1 MMEQKYIVALETGSS
16 KIRGAIGTV
25 DTSGVLTVK
34 AVEEERLVD
43 GVRYG
48 CVRNVAEVS
57 QAITN
62 ILGRLEA
69 RDPSRRIT
77 GIYAALGGKSMVLST
92 CRVERRLPVET
103 EITDTHIQQIANEA
117 RSTVLNDRD
126 IVAVTPREFTIDGD
140 RARTPVGTFGRNIS
154 AVYNLVSC
162 RSQLKR
168 NLGHVLGKTGTD
180 VHGMVVRQL
189 AIADLVLTR
198 EEKRLGCMLV
208 DFGAETVTVSFYKDA
223 VLVYLATLPM
233 GSRNITRDITS
244 LHHLDEKAEH
254 LKKTVGNAMPGNSA
268 DVPADGN
275 DYTEI
280 NNLVSARAG
289 EIIANIAEQIKYARL
304 SANDLPAGIV
314 VTGGGAKL
322 KGFNARLE
330 QATRMS
336 VRTGLPGSNI
346 RIVDNRI
353 QPVDAVDVIAILAAV
368 AAHGKPCMEEVV
380 ADVAEPEP
388 QDAAPVV
395 EKPHIPT
402 LGEDD
407 ADDPLD
413 GLEDD
418 DQPHRKTSKG
428 GRLSPW
434 VQRLKQKM
442 AGLMEDNDDDEFS
455 ELEK

>member
-1 MMEQKYIVALETGSS
+1 MEQKYIVALETGSS
-16 KIRGAIGTV
+16 KIRGAIGSV
-25 DTSGVLTVK
+25 DASGILTVK

-57 QAITN
+57 QAISD

-77 GIYAALGGKSMVLST
+77 GIYVALGGKSTVLST
-92 CRVERRLPVET
+92 CHVERRLPVET
-103 EITDTHIQQIANEA
+103 EITDNHIQQIANEA

-140 RARTPVGTFGRNIS
+140 RTRTPAGTFGRNIS
-154 AVYNLVSC
+154 AIYNLVSC

-168 NLGHVLGKTGTD
+168 NLNHVLGKTGVA

-189 AIADLVLTR
+189 ALADLVLTR

-208 DFGAETVTVSFYKDA
+208 DFGAETVTVSFYKDG

-244 LHHLDEKAEH
+244 LHHLEEKAEH
-254 LKKTVGNAMPGNSA
+254 LKKTAGNAHPGGNS
-268 DVPADGN
+268 DFPADGA
-275 DYTEI
+275 DFTDI

-304 SANDLPAGIV
+304 SAMDLPAGII

-322 KGFNARLE
+322 KGFNTRLE
-330 QATRMS
+330 QATRLS

-353 QPVDAVDVIAILAAV
+353 QPVDAVDVISILAAV
-368 AAHGKPCMEEVV
+368 AIHGKPCMEEV
-380 ADVAEPEP
+380 AAEPEP
-388 QDAAPVV
+388 VSEPAAQPATY
-395 EKPHIPT
+395 IPT
-402 LGEDD
+402 LGEDPD
-407 ADDPLD
+407 DDPLE
-413 GLEDD
+413 GLEEDE
-418 DQPHRKTSKG
+418 PRRPRTK
-428 GRLSPW
+428 RLSPLL
-434 VQRLKQKM
+434 QRLKQKM
-442 AGLMEDNDDDEFS
+442 AGLMEDNDDDEELS
-455 ELEK
+455 EIEK